1 MLCSTLTYRSERRYK
16 MKQLSFV
23 NSLREFFPKLK
34 FDILKQPHSI
44 KTLKT
49 KIIIVSIIAT
59 LILDAMSF
67 SLKGAEVA
75 MNYGMIPLA
84 MIMLILYFS
93 QRVLETS
100 YATYADLQN
109 DVFNQINSTET
120 IQIVMEICNTTRSK
134 VFKQEDGKETLM
146 ENAEIIQKSKWYLSA
161 VWEFWWSLPYTIS
174 DCIILTGMIVAMII
188 VEINDSDIKQTI
200 FIMSLLIICII
211 VYFILGR
218 KRIHLKKDYRKLT
231 KEADSKQE
239 VLFNEIK
246 NIDFISKKDFYY
258 HAQQFRNHV
267 IISTELN
274 KNERLKLNSCF
285 IQRSFIASGF
295 MIAILLFKVFTSANL
310 DLSVILNV
318 VAVSSVYST
327 ILAKIGN
334 ILNRFELLA
343 DKVIDI
349 NTLYTDFKTIYDV
362 YTEENAKQF
371 SEIDVDSIDVNE
383 FYATQDPKKRYLLKN
398 ATTFQLN
405 KGDFVLVQGPTGCGK
420 STLLMLLTGKLRIHN
435 NPIIFSNGESGY
447 LSSIAYQTDKSMAN
461 GFVINE
467 LILSDNPEEANVSK
481 LFDILCGLCLYPELL
496 RMAKSDNN
504 INLANLSDKE
514 KVLELLKI
522 RKIRQFSSGQQQ
534 RLALAKLLY
543 TMDNKHQVIALDE
556 AFNRLDDLTAER
568 CIHFVYEYTQK
579 EIPRIVLLATHQVE
593 LVRQICNK
601 EISFTVDLNVSQ
613 MNISTIPSVIS

>member
-1 MLCSTLTYRSERRYK
+1 
-16 MKQLSFV
+16 MKQTSFV
-23 NSLREFFPKLK
+23 SSLRNFFPKLK

-44 KTLKT
+44 KALKT
-49 KIIIVSIIAT
+49 KIIVVSIIAT

-84 MIMLILYFS
+84 MIMLIMYFS

-120 IQIVMEICNTTRSK
+120 IQIIMEVCNTTRSK

-174 DCIILTGMIVAMII
+174 DCIILTGMIIAMII
-188 VEINDSDIKQTI
+188 VEINDSDIKQTL

-211 VYFILGR
+211 VYFILGK
-218 KRIHLKKDYRKLT
+218 KRINLKKDYRKLT

-246 NIDFISKKDFYY
+246 NIDFISKRDFYY

-267 IISTELN
+267 IVSTELN

-334 ILNRFELLA
+334 ILSRFELLA

-435 NPIIFSNGESGY
+435 NPIVFSNGESGY

-481 LFDILCGLCLYPELL
+481 LFNILRGLCLYPELL

-504 INLANLSDKE
+504 INLANLSDNE

-556 AFNRLDDLTAER
+556 AFNRLDDLTAEK
-568 CIHFVYEYTQK
+568 CIQFVYEYTQK
-579 EIPRIVLLATHQVE
+579 DTPRIVLLATHQVE

-613 MNISTIPSVIS
+613 MNISSIPS

>member
-1 MLCSTLTYRSERRYK
+1 
-16 MKQLSFV
+16 MKQTSFV
-23 NSLREFFPKLK
+23 SSLRNFFPKLK

-44 KTLKT
+44 KVLKT
-49 KIIIVSIIAT
+49 KIIVVSIIAT

-84 MIMLILYFS
+84 MIMLIMYFS

-120 IQIVMEICNTTRSK
+120 IQIIMEVCNTTRSK

-174 DCIILTGMIVAMII
+174 DCIILTGMIIAMII
-188 VEINDSDIKQTI
+188 VEINDSDIKQTL

-211 VYFILGR
+211 VYFILGK
-218 KRIHLKKDYRKLT
+218 KRINLKKDYRKLT

-246 NIDFISKKDFYY
+246 NIDFISKRDFYY

-267 IISTELN
+267 IVSTELN

-334 ILNRFELLA
+334 ILSRFELLA

-435 NPIIFSNGESGY
+435 NPIVFSNGESGY

-481 LFDILCGLCLYPELL
+481 LFNILRGLCLYPELL

-504 INLANLSDKE
+504 INLANLSDNE

-556 AFNRLDDLTAER
+556 AFNRLDDLTAEK
-568 CIHFVYEYTQK
+568 CIQFVYEYTQK
-579 EIPRIVLLATHQVE
+579 DTPRIVLLATHQVE

-613 MNISTIPSVIS
+613 MNISSIPS

>member
-1 MLCSTLTYRSERRYK
+1 MLCSTLTYFSERRYK
-16 MKQLSFV
+16 MKQTSFV
-23 NSLREFFPKLK
+23 SSLRNFFPKLK

-44 KTLKT
+44 KALKT
-49 KIIIVSIIAT
+49 KIIVVSIIAT

-120 IQIVMEICNTTRSK
+120 IQIIMEVCNTTRSK

-174 DCIILTGMIVAMII
+174 DCIILTGMIIAMII
-188 VEINDSDIKQTI
+188 VEINDSDIKQTL

-211 VYFILGR
+211 VYFILGK
-218 KRIHLKKDYRKLT
+218 KRINLKKDYRKLT

-246 NIDFISKKDFYY
+246 NIDFISKRDFYY

-267 IISTELN
+267 IVSTELN

-435 NPIIFSNGESGY
+435 NPIVFSNGESGY

-481 LFDILCGLCLYPELL
+481 LFDILHGLCLYPELL

-504 INLANLSDKE
+504 INLANLSDNE

-556 AFNRLDDLTAER
+556 AFNRLDDLTAEK
-568 CIHFVYEYTQK
+568 CIQFVYEYTQK
-579 EIPRIVLLATHQVE
+579 DTPRIVLLATHQVE

-613 MNISTIPSVIS
+613 MNISSIPS

>member
-1 MLCSTLTYRSERRYK
+1 MLCSTLTYFSERRYK
-16 MKQLSFV
+16 MKQTSFV
-23 NSLREFFPKLK
+23 SSLRNFFPKLK

-44 KTLKT
+44 KALKT
-49 KIIIVSIIAT
+49 KIIVVSIIAT

-120 IQIVMEICNTTRSK
+120 IQIIMEVCNTTRSK

-174 DCIILTGMIVAMII
+174 DCIILTGMIIAMII
-188 VEINDSDIKQTI
+188 VEINDSDIKQTL

-211 VYFILGR
+211 VYFILGK
-218 KRIHLKKDYRKLT
+218 KRINLKKDYRKLT

-246 NIDFISKKDFYY
+246 NIDFISKRDFYY

-267 IISTELN
+267 IVSTELN

-334 ILNRFELLA
+334 ILSRFELLA

-435 NPIIFSNGESGY
+435 NPIVFSNGESGY

-481 LFDILCGLCLYPELL
+481 LFNILRGLCLYPELL

-504 INLANLSDKE
+504 INLANLSDNE

-556 AFNRLDDLTAER
+556 AFNRLDDLTAEK
-568 CIHFVYEYTQK
+568 CIQFVYEYTQK
-579 EIPRIVLLATHQVE
+579 DTPRIVLLATHQVE

-613 MNISTIPSVIS
+613 MNISSIPS

>member
-1 MLCSTLTYRSERRYK
+1 MLCSTLTYFSERRYK
-16 MKQLSFV
+16 MKQTSFV
-23 NSLREFFPKLK
+23 SSLRNFFPKLK
-34 FDILKQPHSI
+34 FDILKQPRSI
-44 KTLKT
+44 KTLKS
-49 KIIIVSIIAT
+49 KIIVISIIAT
-59 LILDAMSF
+59 LLLDAMSF

-75 MNYGMIPLA
+75 MNYGLIPLA

-120 IQIVMEICNTTRSK
+120 IQIIMEVCNTTRSK

-174 DCIILTGMIVAMII
+174 DCIILTGMIIAMII
-188 VEINDSDIKQTI
+188 VEINDSDIKQTL

-211 VYFILGR
+211 VYFILGK
-218 KRIHLKKDYRKLT
+218 KRINLKKDYRKLT

-246 NIDFISKKDFYY
+246 NIDFISKRDFYY

-267 IISTELN
+267 IVSTELN

-334 ILNRFELLA
+334 ILSRFELLA

-435 NPIIFSNGESGY
+435 NPIVFSNGESGY

-481 LFDILCGLCLYPELL
+481 LFNILRGLCLYPELL

-504 INLANLSDKE
+504 INLANLSDNE

-556 AFNRLDDLTAER
+556 VFNRLDDLTAEK
-568 CIHFVYEYTQK
+568 CIQFVYEYTQK
-579 EIPRIVLLATHQVE
+579 DTPRIVLLATHQVE

-613 MNISTIPSVIS
+613 MNISSIPS